1 MMKLTE
7 ILKEIGEGTAQPFKW
22 RAVDKADQ
30 KIITHAKSL
39 QPFGSGEHKTQF
51 RVTYLA
57 QGTVL
62 YNISFLTV
70 IRRGIH
76 FKKPGAPE
84 TAWSPNGKVLVDA
97 NISFSTMNDVD
108 DKMPETNLNEQYRLM
123 ATVMECIDDY
133 VKRIEGL
140 KVEVAGGKEHT
151 CVIYKLYIVPKSDEE
166 SDFISGPQLDSRRG
180 RMYKAFLQKNLNK
193 LPVKMTIDTAS
204 GNDYFELVRDT
215 DSYKP

>member
-1 MMKLTE
+1 MIKLAS
-7 ILKEIGEGTAQPFKW
+7 IVNEIGEGTAQPFSW
-22 RAVDKADQ
+22 RPVDKAEQ
-30 KIITHAKSL
+30 KIVQHAKSL

-84 TAWSPNGKVLVDA
+84 TAWSPNGKVLIDA
-97 NISFSTMNDVD
+97 NISFSTMNDAD

-123 ATVMECIDDY
+123 ATVMECIEDY
-133 VKRIEGL
+133 VKRLEGL

-151 CVIYKLYIVPKSDEE
+151 CVIYKLYIVPKSDE
-166 SDFISGPQLDSRRG
+166 DAGPQLDSRRG
-180 RMYKAFLQKNLNK
+180 RLYKAFLQKNLNK
-193 LPVKMTIDTAS
+193 LPFKMTIDTAS
-204 GNDYFELVRDT
+204 GNDYFELNRDT
-215 DSYKP
+215 DSYK

>member
-1 MMKLTE
+1 MIKLSE
-7 ILKEIGEGTAQPFKW
+7 ILTEIGEGTAEPFKW

-30 KIITHAKSL
+30 KIVTHAKSL

-84 TAWSPNGKVLVDA
+84 TAWSPNGKVLIDA
-97 NISFSTMNDVD
+97 NISFSTMNDAD

-123 ATVMECIDDY
+123 ATVMECIEDY
-133 VKRIEGL
+133 VKRLEGL
-140 KVEVAGGKEHT
+140 KVEVHGGNEYT
-151 CVIYKLYIVPKSDEE
+151 SVIYKLLIVPKSDSE
-166 SDFISGPQLDSRRG
+166 DGTHLDSRRG
-180 RMYKAFLQKNLNK
+180 RLYKAFLQKNLNK
-193 LPVKMTIDTAS
+193 LPFKMTIDTGS
-204 GNDYFELVRDT
+204 DNDYFELVRDT

>member
-1 MMKLTE
+1 MIKLSE

-97 NISFSTMNDVD
+97 NISFSTMNDAD

-123 ATVMECIDDY
+123 ATVMECIEDY
-133 VKRIEGL
+133 VKRLEGL
-140 KVEVAGGKEHT
+140 KVEVAGGKEHI
-151 CVIYKLYIVPKSDEE
+151 CVIYKLYIVPKSDIEA
-166 SDFISGPQLDSRRG
+166 GPQLDSRRG
-180 RMYKAFLQKNLNK
+180 RLYKAFLQKNLNK
-193 LPVKMTIDTAS
+193 LPFKMTIDTGS
-204 GNDYFELVRDT
+204 DNDYFELVRDT
-215 DSYKP
+215 DSYQP

>member
-1 MMKLTE
+1 MIKLAS
-7 ILKEIGEGTAQPFKW
+7 IVNEIGEGTAQPFSW
-22 RAVDKADQ
+22 RAVDKAEQ
-30 KIITHAKSL
+30 KIVQHAKSL

-97 NISFSTMNDVD
+97 NISFSTMNDAD

-123 ATVMECIDDY
+123 ATVMECIEDY
-133 VKRIEGL
+133 VKRLEGL

-151 CVIYKLYIVPKSDEE
+151 CVIYKLYIVPKSDE
-166 SDFISGPQLDSRRG
+166 DAGPQLDSRRG
-180 RMYKAFLQKNLNK
+180 RLYKAFLQKNLNPLPFK
-193 LPVKMTIDTAS
+193 LTMDTAS

-215 DSYKP
+215 DSYK